1 MKYGTTSLAG
11 AAFLMLTGCGGP
23 AAEKPSETRDLA
35 ATGAVAGLCRR

>member
-23 AAEKPSETRDLA
+23 VAEKPSETRDLA
-35 ATGAVAGLCRR
+35 AGEGPSGAMT